1 MSPQFIFL
9 ITFLVILVVT
19 TFCLWYLWPRTDESR
34 VLGPFV
40 FTGIPGDH
48 QVIKNTANVPVFTQ
62 AQINRSL
69 KNNFTLGF
77 FIYMDKI
84 NTERI
89 PFAGPKGDKYRC
101 FKPLV
106 KIQGFGEFILNPVH
120 QTAQLRTTPLVPAV
134 FNKTF
139 NTPPQ
144 VDLENILNDRWN
156 QIVISVEGR
165 SIDLY
170 VNGQHATAMLLEN
183 LTWSIPTGVFLETSP
198 DFWGQAGFI
207 QAWPR
212 RLTESEILKNYQRH
226 TDQRGRPHI
235 PDKVVY
241 RNIWDQMAQLL
252 CRAGICPDS
261 RYQKTNGLEY
271 IDYEYA

>member
-1 MSPQFIFL
+1 MSPQLMFL

-40 FTGIPGDH
+40 LTGVPGDH
-48 QVIKNTANVPVFTQ
+48 EAIKNPNNVPVFTQ

-69 KNNFTLGF
+69 KNNFTLSF
-77 FIYMDKI
+77 FIYMNKI
-84 NTERI
+84 NAERI
-89 PFAGPKGDKYRC
+89 PFAGPKGEYR

-106 KIQGFGEFILNPVH
+106 KIQGFGEFVLNPVH
-120 QTAQLRTTPLVPAV
+120 QTALLRTTPLVPAV

-139 NTPPQ
+139 TTPPY
-144 VDLENILNDRWN
+144 VELDNIFNDRWN

-170 VNGQHATAMLLEN
+170 VNGKHATSLLLEN

-212 RLTESEILKNYQRH
+212 RLTESEILRNYQRN
-226 TDQRGRPHI
+226 TDQRGKPHI

-241 RNIWDQMAQLL
+241 KNIWDQMARLL
-252 CRAGICPDS
+252 CKAGFCPDP
-261 RYQKTNGLEY
+261 RLHGLEY